1 MVRHGFNAMLAEILW
16 SLNEQVASDRT
27 QSVTPAGVGTFKHSS
42 KDYSN

>member
-1 MVRHGFNAMLAEILW
+1 MVRHGFNAMLAKTLW

-27 QSVTPAGVGTFKHSS
+27 QSVTPAGVETFEHSS